1 MIRYNTAMKTL
12 FENNSLA
19 NIVIANRFVRSATFE
34 GLADKEGAVTQ
45 RLTDYMVDLVHGH
58 VGLIITGHAFVSKDG
73 KASPLQ
79 MGIHDD
85 SLTEGLA
92 AMVADVHKAGGRIVA
107 QLAHAGC
114 QANKDCTGTEAIG
127 PSVVHD
133 KDGNPRCRQ
142 MSTEDIAQLVEAFA
156 VAAKRA
162 QLAGFDGVQIHSAH
176 GYLLS
181 QFLSPHYNKRQDSY
195 GGSVENRARIHLEI
209 IAAIKAITA
218 DQFPVM
224 IKMNSEDFFDD
235 GMTIEEMLETAALLE
250 TAGIAAIEISG
261 GTLESPIEVS
271 PVRTAKTRKGKDE
284 LYYRNAA
291 TRYKE
296 KISVPLILVGGI
308 RTLATAE
315 EVVNTNLADY
325 VALSRPLIRQ
335 PHLIKQWK
343 QGNTEK
349 ATCISCNLCFK
360 PAMSGEGI
368 YCVVERKQEQ
378 KK

>member
-1 MIRYNTAMKTL
+1 MKTL
-12 FENNSLA
+12 FESNSLA

-34 GLADKEGAVTQ
+34 GFADKDGAVTK
-45 RLTDYMVDLVHGH
+45 RLTDYMVDLVDGH

-85 SLTEGLA
+85 SLTNGLT
-92 AMVADVHKAGGRIVA
+92 AMVAQVHNAGGKIVA

-114 QANKDCTGTEAIG
+114 QANKECTDAEPIG
-127 PSVVHD
+127 PSVVND

-142 MSTEDIAQLVEAFA
+142 VSTEDIAKIVQAFA
-156 VAAKRA
+156 LAAKRA
-162 QLAGFDGVQIHSAH
+162 MHAGFNAVQIHSAH

-209 IAAIKAITA
+209 IAAIKAVTA
-218 DQFPVM
+218 DQLPVM

-235 GMTIEEMLETAALLE
+235 GMTIDDMLETAALLE
-250 TAGIAAIEISG
+250 SAGIAAIELSG

-284 LYYRNAA
+284 LYYRDAA
-291 TRYKE
+291 TRCKE
-296 KISVPLILVGGI
+296 KVTVPLILVGGI
-308 RTLATAE
+308 RTLPTAQ
-315 EVVNTNLADY
+315 EVVSTNIADY
-325 VALSRPLIRQ
+325 VALSRSLIRQ
-335 PHLIKQWK
+335 PNLVKQWE
-343 QGNTEK
+343 QGCEEN

-360 PAMSGEGI
+360 PALSGEGI
-368 YCVVERKQEQ
+368 YCVVEKKQQ
-378 KK
+378 KKK